1 MFPRKVMSWNNLT
14 KKRKV
19 KSRKVME
26 RWGAERFCPEG
37 FKERVLIAYYS
48 ISEPVSVIALRFD
61 AGRDTVS
68 SRVYRKRTAGKSG
81 KRIEL
86 APLESAFSAEKM
98 RLGKM
103 IAIAGRELKIGT
115 GKKIRCQTIHEMRQE

>member
-1 MFPRKVMSWNNLT
+1 VQNSCFEREKLQLGLRK
-14 KKRKV
+14 RQKV
-19 KSRKVME
+19 KSRKAME
-26 RWGAERFCPEG
+26 RRGAERFYSKG
-37 FKERVLIAYYS
+37 FKERVLTAYYS

-61 AGRDTVS
+61 AARDTVS

-86 APLESAFSAEKM
+86 ASLESVFSAEKM

-103 IAIAGRELKIGT
+103 IAIAGRELKIDT
-115 GKKIRCQTIHEMRQE
+115 GKKSGARQFMR